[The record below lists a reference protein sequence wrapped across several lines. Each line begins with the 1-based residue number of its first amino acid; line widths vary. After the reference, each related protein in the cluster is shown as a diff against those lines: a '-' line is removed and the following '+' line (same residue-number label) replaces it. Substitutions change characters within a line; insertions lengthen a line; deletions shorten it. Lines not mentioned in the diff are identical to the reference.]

1 MKVLITRQIP
11 DAGIRLLKEHSELEL
26 DYRQSSPLSK
36 EELKEA
42 IKYVDA
48 IIPVITDKIN
58 ESSLIRALS
67 EKRISGAG
75 LDVFE
80 QEPKISQ
87 ELRDLENVV
96 LTPHVASATREA
108 RIQMATMAA
117 KNVIEVLVNNKEP
130 INQVKM
136 RAVK

>member
-130 INQVKM
+130 INQIKM

>member
-96 LTPHVASATREA
+96 LTPHIASATREA